1 MNRGRRSIALLPL
14 TMFLASCTFGLDGVP
29 GIEPALSAPIM
40 TYDEY
45 AAIEHTEPYV
55 LRIHGRSGRLLYF
68 GARHTTDPADPQ
80 IDSIIRLWQEFQ
92 PTVALARNAGIPVY
106 TFEPP
111 LELETRT
118 LLRSWSKERLL
129 MFYVLRSYTARGAAR
144 RSDGQ
149 ARELIGE
156 RGGWNGLDR
165 AIRSVAHMDSIWQVE
180 FPSGPGWRELPWQ
193 ATWPTGTETWLN
205 RVSADVSRFRDQYMV
220 ALITTLLE
228 RGERVFAVVGSS
240 HVVMQEPALREA
252 ASGPPGGRNEE
263 LDVVDEVGPASRIG
277 HSRRAH
283 RKLGEVLSPA
293 LRSPHAERHRADDE
307 GETDEHAAGRIIVS
321 RIDAEGTAESG
332 HRSDG

>member
-92 PTVALARNAGIPVY
+92 PTVALAEARKARRGSLDGGVKWFGESAAPVSLARNAGIPVY

-263 LDVVDEVGPASRIG
+263 LDVVDEVLTGESYRTFATARFARVRSSAVPAPQR
-277 HSRRAH
+277 
-283 RKLGEVLSPA
+283 
-293 LRSPHAERHRADDE
+293 DD
-307 GETDEHAAGRIIVS
+307 R
-321 RIDAEGTAESG
+321 
-332 HRSDG
+332 